1 MRNKLTQAIALV
13 LIFSFFAS
21 CVAST
26 RTPWRRHRFNAHSY
40 NRGGG
45 RYWYTRGS

>member
-1 MRNKLTQAIALV
+1 MKYKLAKAIALL
-13 LIFSFFAS
+13 LIFSFLAS
-21 CVAST
+21 CVSPR
-26 RTPWRRHRFNAHSY
+26 RTPWRRKRFNAHS

>member
-1 MRNKLTQAIALV
+1 MRKRLTQAIALL

-21 CVAST
+21 CVKRT
-26 RTPWRRHRFNAHSY
+26 RTPWRRARFNAHS

-45 RYWYTRGS
+45 KYWYTRGS